1 MSRFQSILPRRCIW
15 AHSLAGL
22 LAVLLGAQ
30 ASASAH
36 AVGALRLPS
45 APPLV
50 IGGAP
55 AEGPESFP
63 WMAFV
68 VNVREEEH
76 KAGLCSGAVVAPR
89 LVLTAAHCVEDLDTG
104 QVHAPATFLIVTGNA
119 DWTSSSR
126 EVLRVSQAVVYR
138 RFDRHLM
145 NDDAA
150 LLVLAEPT
158 SAPAIA
164 LARRSEDKAWTGAGT
179 GAWLVGWGRTEFA
192 QKIPTTTLEYAETVI
207 QGSRWCKRN
216 APPFFPHDELCVINP
231 PKETTGGCNGDSGS
245 PLVLDEEGQE
255 EIDLGITSHG
265 YGRCST
271 HHPGVYTRVDA
282 IYPWVE
288 RWIRS
293 LG

>member
-1 MSRFQSILPRRCIW
+1 MRLPDPTLPRRCIRALSSVAMLALLLSAQTS
-15 AHSLAGL
+15 AHS
-22 LAVLLGAQ
+22 VR
-30 ASASAH
+30 
-36 AVGALRLPS
+36 ALRFVS

-55 AEGPESFP
+55 DEGESFP

-76 KAGLCSGAVVAPR
+76 LVDLCSGAVVAPR
-89 LVLTAAHCVEDLDTG
+89 LILTAAHCVEDMKTG
-104 QVHAPATFLIVTGNA
+104 RMGAPAEFRVVTGND
-119 DWTSSSR
+119 DWTSSSH
-126 EVLRVSQAVVYR
+126 EVLHVSQTVVYG
-138 RFDRHLM
+138 RFNRHFA

-164 LARRSEDKAWTGAGT
+164 LARRREDRSWLGAGT
-179 GAWLVGWGRTEFA
+179 GAWLVGWGKTEFA
-192 QKIPTTTLEYAETVI
+192 QQIPTTTLRYAETVI
-207 QGSRWCKRN
+207 QGSRWCRRN
-216 APPFFPHDELCVINP
+216 APPFFPRDELCVINA
-231 PKETTGGCNGDSGS
+231 PKETTGVCNGDSGS

-255 EIDLGITSHG
+255 EVDLGIASHV

-271 HHPGVYTRVDA
+271 RHPGVYTRVDA
-282 IYPWVE
+282 IYPWVR

-293 LG
+293 LR